1 VTFNNPSSYFREN
14 TTGVNFN
21 ATTCAGT
28 VVPAQAGFDN
38 SSATNTAALF
48 PYNGCII
55 APNDTLGDFEWN
67 QPFSVM
73 VQVDALNYART
84 TGATVVLA
92 SKGDI
97 SVSHS
102 RYWELTMN
110 MNSQHTVQF
119 CFTVQGGGSTSYT
132 SNPIF
137 NTSVCTQL
145 GPGWDYPNGYNYNII
160 AMWDGSGGPGR
171 NASPATSGI
180 FLSVNGSSNV
190 ATATTNS
197 AYAAGALVVT
207 GSGGTGYP
215 NSFPLTL
222 SSIPNA
228 TCKYLATA
236 TASGGVV
243 NSPTGAAPASSE
255 NNGCSSNPTVIA
267 APYYVVVNT
276 SPTATSTFTSTGGG
290 TGCLISGSVTTAG
303 VVSYTSDTNCSSA
316 PTLNITGSG
325 TYTVTANTGTGAT
338 FTSAMFGATLST
350 STTAPLYIGGAL
362 SNGSSIGISSANSG
376 QPGILIDEFA
386 IFPYVLSQTQIQSLF
401 YLTKFYQRV
410 LKPLPSSPLH
420 LIYSNDG
427 CADED
432 NQHALQAVI
441 ALQRLGYIR
450 LDGVED
456 VAGDGTS
463 EAFYRQVLDQAG
475 LAHISLSVP
484 SSFVAISNSCTAA
497 NANTYNSATPQVAS
511 AYMSSKTM
519 YRTILAANP
528 TTPVYIMT
536 GGGLRGIA
544 DLLTSSA
551 DSISSLTGEQLWA
564 QNIANGAYVNG
575 QGLGPSTTLTG
586 ANNINEDYTA
596 AQTVMAAANNC
607 PGGPCMPWYWYGYIP
622 QSAGPGILYTRNSK
636 DPFYLFAVT
645 YGSDTRQA
653 YDSLPVASFASYQFA
668 GGVSIAMSGSGTGYA
683 NVTAFSNNGTGGP
696 NCYVYGQM
704 LSVSGVPSSI
714 QNQTSNLGYGCTSVP
729 TLSFIS
735 PTGTGETLTAS
746 LLDSGCQTITITSA
760 TSGTSSSSSCTGQYF
775 RPLSFTG
782 APGNANILGWF
793 LNSLIDPPPNGAPR
807 YQ

>member
-1 VTFNNPSSYFREN
+1 
-14 TTGVNFN
+14 
-21 ATTCAGT
+21 
-28 VVPAQAGFDN
+28 
-38 SSATNTAALF
+38 
-48 PYNGCII
+48 
-55 APNDTLGDFEWN
+55 
-67 QPFSVM
+67 
-73 VQVDALNYART
+73 
-84 TGATVVLA
+84 
-92 SKGDI
+92 
-97 SVSHS
+97 
-102 RYWELTMN
+102 MN

-119 CFTVQGGGSTSYT
+119 CFTVQGGGSTSYA

-171 NASPATSGI
+171 SASPAVPGI

-190 ATATTNS
+190 AAASTNS
-197 AYAAGALVVT
+197 AYAAGSLVVT

-215 NSFPLTL
+215 SSFPLTL

-228 TCKYLATA
+228 TCKYLAIA

-243 NSPTGAAPASSE
+243 NSPTAAAPGSTE
-255 NNGCSSNPTVIA
+255 NNGCTSNPTVIA

-362 SNGSSIGISSANSG
+362 SNGSPIGISSTNSAQAG
-376 QPGILIDEFA
+376 VLIDEFA

-401 YLTKFYQRV
+401 YLTKFYQRL

-420 LIYSNDG
+420 LILSNDG
-427 CADED
+427 CTDED
-432 NQHALQAVI
+432 NLHALQLAI
-441 ALQRLGYIR
+441 ALQRIGYIR

-456 VAGDGTS
+456 VAGDGIS
-463 EAFYRQVLDQAG
+463 EAVYRQMLDQAG
-475 LAHISLSVP
+475 LAHIPLAVP
-484 SSFVAISNSCTAA
+484 SSFVSLANSCTSA
-497 NANTYNSATPQVAS
+497 NVNAYNAATPQVTT

-528 TTPVYIMT
+528 TNPVAIMS

-544 DLLTSSA
+544 DLMGSGA

-564 QNIANGAYVNG
+564 QNIANGALVGG
-575 QGLGPSTTLTG
+575 QGLSPNTTITG
-586 ANNINEDYTA
+586 SNNINQDYTA

-622 QSAGPGILYTRNSK
+622 QSAGPGILATRNSK
-636 DPFYLFAVT
+636 DPFFLFATT

-746 LLDSGCQTITITSA
+746 LLDSTCGKITVASA
-760 TSGTSSSSSCTGQYF
+760 TSLTTSSGTCTGQYF
-775 RPLSFTG
+775 RPLSITG
-782 APGNANILGWF
+782 APGEANILGWF

-807 YQ
+807 VQ